1 MCDLHVCVGAGGR
14 ARGFMSPIDQQDGI
28 TLNILLNILTAII
41 FDLEINSKSL
51 FGGPGEGQKY
61 F

>member
-1 MCDLHVCVGAGGR
+1 MRDDFAVFILSHGR
-14 ARGFMSPIDQQDGI
+14 PDRVA
-28 TLNILLNILTAII
+28 TLNTLLNILTAII